1 MAKEI
6 TLLNPYNQQPLEVA
20 NDKLIDA
27 KGKEFEKVA
36 GAYRLV
42 QDDNY
47 TENFGFQWNKF
58 TKTQI
63 DRFSEQSS
71 QSKTRFFA
79 VTEWDKKDLSGEN
92 VLEVGSGAGR
102 FSQVVLDETKANL
115 YSVDYSNAVEAN
127 FKNNGHH
134 QDRLQLFQAS
144 IYELPF
150 APASFDRVFCFG
162 VLQHTP
168 DVKKSVQ
175 SLAQMVKPGGEL
187 LVDFYPIRGWWTKVH
202 AKYIFR
208 PWTKRMSHEKLLCRI
223 EKNANWMIRL
233 SQFFNK
239 IGIGK
244 LTNRFIPICDIKNT
258 LPPDLTKEQLKE
270 WVILDTFD
278 MFSPEYDQ
286 PQRVETVRQW
296 FEEFGIKVDFAGT
309 INFEGNNL
317 VTAVK
322 GIKKG

>member
-1 MAKEI
+1 M
-6 TLLNPYNQQPLEVA
+6 LVNPYNQQQLTLGEE
-20 NDKLIDA
+20 KLTDTA
-27 KGKEFEKVA
+27 GQEFPKIA
-36 GAYRLV
+36 GAYRFV

-47 TENFGFQWNKF
+47 TQNFGFQWNKF
-58 TKTQI
+58 TQTQI

-79 VTEWDKKDLSGEN
+79 VTQWDKEDLSGKN

-102 FSQVVLDETKANL
+102 FSQVVLDETQANL

-134 QDRLQLFQAS
+134 AERFHLFQAS
-144 IYELPF
+144 IYDLPF
-150 APASFDRVFCFG
+150 APQTFDKVFCFG

-168 DVKKSVQ
+168 DVKKSVE
-175 SLAQMVKPGGEL
+175 SLVKMVKPGGEL
-187 LVDFYPIRGWWTKVH
+187 IVDFYPIRGWWTKIH

-208 PWTKRMSHEKLLCRI
+208 PWTKKMSNEKLLKRI
-223 EKNANWMIRL
+223 EKNANWMIGL

-258 LPPDLTKEQLKE
+258 LPQNLSKEQLRE

-286 PQRVETVRQW
+286 PQRIETVRQW
-296 FEEFGIKVDFAGT
+296 FEEFGLKVTFADT
-309 INFEGNNL
+309 ITFEGSNQ
-317 VTAVK
+317 VSAVK
-322 GIKKG
+322 GELK